1 MLIVDTAHGHQ
12 RAVLDMVAPAQ
23 GRTSRVDVVGGNVA
37 TYAGAKALVEAG
49 ADAVKVGVGPGRDL
63 HHPDRRRG
71 RRAAGHRDHG
81 GGPGLPARPACR

>member
-1 MLIVDTAHGHQ
+1 MVIVDTAHGHQ
-12 RAVLDMVAPAQ
+12 RAVLEMVA
-23 GRTSRVDVVGGNVA
+23 RLKKDTTIDIVGGNVA

-71 RRAAGHRDHG
+71 RRAADHRDHG
-81 GGPGLPARPACR
+81 GGPGLRARPACR